1 VGWTAYVRCAH
12 YLDGT
17 LDGLRK
23 THRTLQKRYCQAFRC
38 NRQFPVV
45 RERAGDLAQRGGSS
59 RSADIGGRV
68 VAIAHSAK
76 TIGLLENE
84 LIVRMPSRSGRN
96 GTSVIRLSCPSET
109 KGARQPGWA
118 KIPASVNYEQ
128 TSYGYETF
136 ATGRIGRQ
144 NRILASDGA
153 IPRLVLDAP
162 GKHPGDLN
170 WHERRERQRYR
181 AIHPYLPRLLEQL
194 MDSRSTVL
202 YGNSPRRHHCQHLRD
217 RSDFLVVGFRVSR
230 EVVDG
235 EVSHPGRSVPC
246 LLGDLG
252 GGYIARRSSSS
263 RRGCVGRC
271 RNTAGTTEDRACVV
285 WVASRPVDRNAIW
298 FSFEK
303 KGSQSR

>member
-1 VGWTAYVRCAH
+1 MITGGKTRSKRRKTRQGCHVSGGRSGRQEPGLRGQTVAIGTLLSHRLPDSRSETEETLNPSPPTFPCVGAASPKLISLAVPCPRVRRTRRRCPRQGECARIQHGSNTENNRDPNGIQSAIPPSLRVRSARIRGDYLAAGACLWDGSYVRCAH

-136 ATGRIGRQ
+136 ATGRIAVRTT
-144 NRILASDGA
+144 SCA
-153 IPRLVLDAP
+153 IPAGARAP
-162 GKHPGDLN
+162 G
-170 WHERRERQRYR
+170 
-181 AIHPYLPRLLEQL
+181 
-194 MDSRSTVL
+194 
-202 YGNSPRRHHCQHLRD
+202 
-217 RSDFLVVGFRVSR
+217 
-230 EVVDG
+230 
-235 EVSHPGRSVPC
+235 
-246 LLGDLG
+246 
-252 GGYIARRSSSS
+252 
-263 RRGCVGRC
+263 
-271 RNTAGTTEDRACVV
+271 NT
-285 WVASRPVDRNAIW
+285 
-298 FSFEK
+298 
-303 KGSQSR
+303 